1 MSSHPL
7 PYVAV
12 QTEAALWGCFR
23 KELRTS
29 PQLRQRSS
37 AQHKS
42 IIMSGKMKQRSAV
55 NTAESATVSVNEKIL
70 RECHSLYTEPDN
82 GLVAIGES
90 LGLKLLPPR
99 KKINVM
105 LMGNHSAGKS
115 SFINW

>member
-1 MSSHPL
+1 M
-7 PYVAV
+7 
-12 QTEAALWGCFR
+12 EAALWGCFR

-29 PQLRQRSS
+29 PQLRQRPSG
-37 AQHKS
+37 QHKA
-42 IIMSGKMKQRSAV
+42 IIMSGKVKRSAV

-115 SFINW
+115 SFIN